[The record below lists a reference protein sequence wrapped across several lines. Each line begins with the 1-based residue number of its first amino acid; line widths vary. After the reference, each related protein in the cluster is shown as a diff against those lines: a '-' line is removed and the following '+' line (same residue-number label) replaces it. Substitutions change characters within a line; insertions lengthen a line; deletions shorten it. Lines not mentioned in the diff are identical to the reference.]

1 MRFLSKHDF
10 DREATALSKA
20 LLMLHQQEE
29 CVDNDGSTLNQWTL
43 TEADSPDLYLIHP
56 PIHRRSATHKRDHYD
71 VPIEEVLGDEEQ
83 QVRIDDV
90 TVVAT
95 PTPQCYLEWT
105 FSIIYSHTWS
115 VPVLYFRVLQT
126 DGSALG
132 RQDILQELGISDE
145 PQCYQ
150 DAISSWDF
158 ISEEHHPVSGIPAFF
173 LHPCQTSERMD
184 AILHASSRKTDTQ
197 HGLFLLSWLSLIL
210 PAIHFKIDAK
220 QFASM
225 SRILSQQANDVGMYI

>member
-56 PIHRRSATHKRDHYD
+56 PIHRRSATHKRDPYD

-95 PTPQCYLEWT
+95 PT
-105 FSIIYSHTWS
+105 HN
-115 VPVLYFRVLQT
+115 
-126 DGSALG
+126 
-132 RQDILQELGISDE
+132 
-145 PQCYQ
+145 
-150 DAISSWDF
+150 AISSGLSPSSTV
-158 ISEEHHPVSGIPAFF
+158 ILGPCRCCTSGSYKP
-173 LHPCQTSERMD
+173 MD
-184 AILHASSRKTDTQ
+184 RRSV
-197 HGLFLLSWLSLIL
+197 G
-210 PAIHFKIDAK
+210 KIYYR
-220 QFASM
+220 S
-225 SRILSQQANDVGMYI
+225 